1 MYKHEVHEP
10 EGGEREQQHTRFTL
24 RREAGGCPPWPLEGL
39 ERKSA
44 KSLLGLKLSELDI
57 KQDSQEKKPVQKS
70 GQGERAQGREGGNRR
85 WGWGAAC
92 PNFFFLSFF
101 LNLHF

>member
-10 EGGEREQQHTRFTL
+10 EGGA
-24 RREAGGCPPWPLEGL
+24 AGTTAHKIYIEEGGGGAAPRPLEGL

-57 KQDSQEKKPVQKS
+57 KRDSQEKKPVQKS
-70 GQGERAQGREGGNRR
+70 GQGESAQGREGGTGEGRGV
-85 WGWGAAC
+85 WGGFSHL
-92 PNFFFLSFF
+92 FFFF
-101 LNLHF
+101 NLQF

>member
-10 EGGEREQQHTRFTL
+10 GVGEQGQQHTRFTL
-24 RREAGGCPPWPLEGL
+24 RREAGGCRPQPLEGL

-57 KQDSQEKKPVQKS
+57 KRDSQEKKPVQKS
-70 GQGERAQGREGGNRR
+70 GPGERTQGREGGTGKGA
-85 WGWGAAC
+85 WGGSSQG
-92 PNFFFLSFF
+92 FFFPFF
-101 LNLHF
+101 FF